1 MFATS
6 FYILDESQREYDE
19 TNVSLPGTFSFWLVD
34 AFTVPYAAAIGEYEY
49 GDYENMNQAKT
60 LTIFFVVSTF
70 LINIVFLNMLI
81 AIMSDTHA

>member
-1 MFATS
+1 M
-6 FYILDESQREYDE
+6 
-19 TNVSLPGTFSFWLVD
+19 
-34 AFTVPYAAAIGEYEY
+34 PYNAAIGEYEY
-49 GDYENMNQAKT
+49 GDYEGMNQART